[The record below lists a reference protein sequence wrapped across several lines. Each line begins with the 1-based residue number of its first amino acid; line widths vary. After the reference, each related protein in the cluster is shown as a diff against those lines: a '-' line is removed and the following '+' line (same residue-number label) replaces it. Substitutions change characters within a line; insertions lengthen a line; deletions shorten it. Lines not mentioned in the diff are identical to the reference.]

1 MVLTDDSHVS
11 LWALAG
17 NTCVVY
23 SYWPTYW
30 PCSRKHLRILTGLL
44 TGHVALNRHLMVMN
58 IHTDPM
64 CPKCGEDEETAY
76 HFFSKCDAIMMVRY
90 SIFGSYLME
99 VSELQQV
106 KLHTLLKFVRA
117 SKRFI

>member
-1 MVLTDDSHVS
+1 MFLRGPVLDIVTFQETR
-11 LWALAG
+11 LLMNLL
-17 NTCVVY
+17 NTLGL
-23 SYWPTYW
+23 
-30 PCSRKHLRILTGLL
+30 SRKHLRILTGLL
-44 TGHVALNRHLMVMN
+44 TGHVALNRHLTVMK

-64 CPKCGEDEETAY
+64 CHKCGEEEETAD

-90 SIFGSYLME
+90 SIFGSCLMQ

-106 KLHTLLKFVRA
+106 QPHTLLTFARA